1 MKELSDTE
9 INAYLNILND
19 TFTTTDN
26 TITDDTFG
34 MGANGTTEMKPPTT
48 IDEMMSQYISGLETS
63 FPSIVS
69 TTGHTAEKL
78 DFPEID
84 EREGGSCLVCSM
96 PKQRENV
103 KAWLDDITVTQAA
116 PDEAEGEREGVE
128 EDEEG
133 RVDVTGE
140 VCYGCYTLF
149 RGLRGIVAWPI

>member
-1 MKELSDTE
+1 MTE
-9 INAYLNILND
+9 
-19 TFTTTDN
+19 T
-26 TITDDTFG
+26 
-34 MGANGTTEMKPPTT
+34 KQPST
-48 IDEMMSQYISGLETS
+48 IDEMMSQYISGLEIS

-84 EREGGSCLVCSM
+84 EREGGGCLVCSM

-103 KAWLDDITVTQAA
+103 KDWLDDITVTQAA
-116 PDEAEGEREGVE
+116 PEEVEGEKERVE
-128 EDEEG
+128 ENDEG
-133 RVDVTGE
+133 RMDVTSE